1 MLYDCN
7 VFAIVFSA
15 SAWRGLKGAL
25 KAQIEDRR
33 LPHANRTR
41 RLLGWAKYV
50 DIYLEQQ
57 RMT

>member
-1 MLYDCN
+1 MLYECN
-7 VFAIVFSA
+7 VFAIVFAVSV
-15 SAWRGLKGAL
+15 WRGFKGAL
-25 KAQIEDRR
+25 KKQIEDRL

-50 DIYLEQQ
+50 DIYLEQK